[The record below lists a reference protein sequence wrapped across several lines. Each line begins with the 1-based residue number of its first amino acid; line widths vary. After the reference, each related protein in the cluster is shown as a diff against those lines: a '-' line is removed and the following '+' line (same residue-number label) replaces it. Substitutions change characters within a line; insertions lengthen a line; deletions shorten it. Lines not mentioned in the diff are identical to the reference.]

1 MERGVNARGHAGS
14 SACPLKSPIPQRR
27 AKSARREVL
36 MNNLNERTP
45 FPNNLQAS
53 SKDPLGFIYSTY
65 WAAQKRIEEISPL

>member
-14 SACPLKSPIPQRR
+14 IACPLKSPIPQRR

-36 MNNLNERTP
+36 MNNLNEHPP

-65 WAAQKRIEEISPL
+65 WAAKTEVEG